1 MWSVLILVF
10 KCLGPERVGFLS
22 GSNFVQTTESHKRPS
37 RIRLI
42 FLNSSLLVIIFSI
55 LLVTNGLGNLQRT
68 VTTLD
73 SSNAE
78 VDKIAFEADIIVD
91 GMIIVGSQSAGIRDV
106 IVSNLGNFCPGE
118 PDIKGKTGIDF
129 DAIAVATI
137 EKLAQLK
144 DFIENN
150 ADDLQNALQRVN
162 DGTADLD
169 DALQYAD
176 ATDWRVKMV
185 VVPLVIVP
193 AIMFVGV
200 GLAWFDISND
210 TVQCILSWFIL
221 PIFVFLITFMWLLC
235 SSLGMIITSHSD
247 LCMGGEG
254 SGSPDGS
261 FQEILS
267 ELDVDKSTLL
277 YESLIYFSQGCKE
290 DYPFEFIDD
299 YIVELADGFSSVV
312 EFELKAEIVGVD
324 RLETLCS
331 KDFTELL
338 DSMSLLKQ
346 NLRSLDTSASTA
358 LGLLSCPR
366 INSLYANTFHEATC
380 TSSIKGET
388 WVFVCLLLISIFGM
402 LMITFRASWKD
413 TEYYK
418 GALTAVSPDI
428 ELYDQK
434 SEQEAPKATY
444 DCDEEESEYS
454 AGMEVSESSCDEESF
469 QEEHSVDNGMETSL
483 ESSTQSWERTVPR
496 ISSGGIV
503 PPATPPKS
511 AYVMRKH
518 DSFKV
523 TTY

>member
-1 MWSVLILVF
+1 
-10 KCLGPERVGFLS
+10 
-22 GSNFVQTTESHKRPS
+22 
-37 RIRLI
+37 
-42 FLNSSLLVIIFSI
+42 
-55 LLVTNGLGNLQRT
+55 
-68 VTTLD
+68 
-73 SSNAE
+73 
-78 VDKIAFEADIIVD
+78 
-91 GMIIVGSQSAGIRDV
+91 
-106 IVSNLGNFCPGE
+106 
-118 PDIKGKTGIDF
+118 
-129 DAIAVATI
+129 
-137 EKLAQLK
+137 
-144 DFIENN
+144 
-150 ADDLQNALQRVN
+150 
-162 DGTADLD
+162 
-169 DALQYAD
+169 
-176 ATDWRVKMV
+176 MV
-185 VVPLVIVP
+185 VVPLIIVP

-210 TVQCILSWFIL
+210 TVQCILS
-221 PIFVFLITFMWLLC
+221 C
-235 SSLGMIITSHSD
+235 SLGMVMTSHSD

-254 SGSPDGS
+254 RGSPDGS

-267 ELDVDKSTLL
+267 ELEVDQSTLL

-290 DYPFEFIDD
+290 EYPFEFIND

-338 DSMSLLKQ
+338 ESMSLLKQ

-413 TEYYK
+413 TEYYN
-418 GALTAVSPDI
+418 GALTAVAPDI

-454 AGMEVSESSCDEESF
+454 SGNELSESSCDEGAF
-469 QEEHSVDNGMETSL
+469 QEEHSVDNGVDSL
-483 ESSTQSWERTVPR
+483 ESSTQSWEQTVPR

-503 PPATPPKS
+503 PPADTPPKS